1 MIPEVSDSRKEWRG
15 KLSRPF
21 NYGGQAVLEG
31 VMMRG
36 SKAVAVA
43 VRDPQGRIVI
53 HSEPL
58 NKHVYGGPISRWPFL
73 RGLTMLWDS
82 LVLGMRSL
90 MFSADVATGGAGIA
104 APTAPIVA
112 GPILGAGE
120 ATGDSVTGTPDPAK
134 PSAFEGPV
142 MWGMMLVSLAFG
154 IGVFFLT
161 PKLLAQLAQN
171 WTGSIVWSLVAEGV
185 VRLGLFVGYI
195 WLIGFMPDI
204 RRVFAYHGAEHKTI
218 NAYEASAPLTVDG
231 VRPFTTAHP
240 RCGTAFLLTVVVL
253 SILVFAPL
261 AKLPLAW
268 GLIARVLLIPL
279 IAMLGYEFIRF
290 SARHL
295 DHPLMR
301 AIIAPNLALQSL
313 TTRPPDDD
321 MLQVAIAALN
331 RVLEIEGS
339 LATD

>member
-1 MIPEVSDSRKEWRG
+1 VEVILG
-15 KLSRPF
+15 KPF

-43 VRDPQGRIVI
+43 VRDPQGQIVI

-58 NKHVYGGPISRWPFL
+58 NKHVYGGPIARWPFL

-90 MFSADVATGGAGIA
+90 MFSADVATGSVSAATPIA
-104 APTAPIVA
+104 QVVA
-112 GPILGAGE
+112 GPILGADA
-120 ATGDSVTGTPDPAK
+120 ATGSEDTGTPGSSK
-134 PSAFEGPV
+134 PGAFEGPV
-142 MWGMMLVSLAFG
+142 MWGMLLVSLAFS
-154 IGVFFLT
+154 IGLFFLT
-161 PKLLAQLAQN
+161 PKLLAQLVQH
-171 WTGSIVWSLVAEGV
+171 WTGSLVWGLVAEGV

-204 RRVFAYHGAEHKTI
+204 RRVFGYHGAEHKTI
-218 NAYEASAPLTVDG
+218 NAYEAGAPLTVED

-268 GLIARVLLIPL
+268 GLVARVLLIPV

-290 SARHL
+290 SARHIN
-295 DHPLMR
+295 HPLMR
-301 AIIAPNLALQSL
+301 TIIAPNLALQSL

-339 LATD
+339 LAAD

>member
-1 MIPEVSDSRKEWRG
+1 
-15 KLSRPF
+15 
-21 NYGGQAVLEG
+21 
-31 VMMRG
+31 MMRG

-43 VRDPQGRIVI
+43 VRDPQGQIVI

-58 NKHVYGGPISRWPFL
+58 NRHVYGGTIARWPFL

-90 MFSADVATGGAGIA
+90 MFSADVATGSAGAA
-104 APTAPIVA
+104 TPTAPVVA
-112 GPILGAGE
+112 GPILGTGA
-120 ATGDSVTGTPDPAK
+120 ATGDDVTGTPDSSK

-154 IGVFFLT
+154 IGLFFLT
-161 PKLLAQLAQN
+161 PKLLAQLVQH

-204 RRVFAYHGAEHKTI
+204 RRVFGYHGAEHKTI
-218 NAYEASAPLTVDG
+218 NAYEAGAPLTVEG

-268 GLIARVLLIPL
+268 GLVARVLLIPV

-290 SARHL
+290 SARHIN
-295 DHPLMR
+295 HPLMR
-301 AIIAPNLALQSL
+301 AVIAPNLALQSL

-339 LATD
+339 LAVD

>member
-1 MIPEVSDSRKEWRG
+1 
-15 KLSRPF
+15 
-21 NYGGQAVLEG
+21 
-31 VMMRG
+31 MMRG

-43 VRDPQGRIVI
+43 VRDPQGKIVI

-58 NKHVYGGPISRWPFL
+58 NKHVYGGPIARWPFL

-82 LVLGMRSL
+82 LVLGMRGL
-90 MFSADVATGGAGIA
+90 MFSADVATGSVGAATPIA
-104 APTAPIVA
+104 QAAAGSMIGAETAIGSEVTS
-112 GPILGAGE
+112 GE
-120 ATGDSVTGTPDPAK
+120 DTSGEDTGTPGSSK

-142 MWGMMLVSLAFG
+142 MWGMLLVSLAFS
-154 IGVFFLT
+154 IGLFFLT
-161 PKLLAQLAQN
+161 PKLLAQLVQH
-171 WTGSIVWSLVAEGV
+171 WTGSLVWGLVAEGV

-204 RRVFAYHGAEHKTI
+204 RRVFGYHGAEHKTI
-218 NAYEASAPLTVDG
+218 NAYEAGAPLTVEG

-268 GLIARVLLIPL
+268 GLVARVLLIPV

-290 SARHL
+290 SARHIK
-295 DHPLMR
+295 HPLMR

-339 LATD
+339 LAAE

>member
-1 MIPEVSDSRKEWRG
+1 
-15 KLSRPF
+15 
-21 NYGGQAVLEG
+21 
-31 VMMRG
+31 MMRG

-43 VRDPQGRIVI
+43 VRDPQGKIVI

-58 NKHVYGGPISRWPFL
+58 NQHVYGGPIARWPFL

-90 MFSADVATGGAGIA
+90 MFSADVATGTPVTQA
-104 APTAPIVA
+104 VA
-112 GPILGAGE
+112 GSIIGAEAAIGSE
-120 ATGDSVTGTPDPAK
+120 ATGAPGSSK
-134 PSAFEGPV
+134 SSAFEGPV
-142 MWGMMLVSLAFG
+142 MWGMLLVSLTFS
-154 IGVFFLT
+154 IGLFFLT
-161 PKLLAQLAQN
+161 PKLLAQLVQH
-171 WTGSIVWSLVAEGV
+171 WTGSIVWGLVAEGA

-204 RRVFAYHGAEHKTI
+204 RRVFGYHGAEHKTI
-218 NAYEASAPLTVDG
+218 NAYEAGAPLTVEG

-268 GLIARVLLIPL
+268 GLAARVLLIPV

-290 SARHL
+290 SARHIN
-295 DHPLMR
+295 HPLMR

-321 MLQVAIAALN
+321 MLQVSIAALN

-339 LATD
+339 LAAE